1 MITRGIGTVAKG
13 MQALIDFEDVT
24 AHNLAN
30 VTTTGFKR
38 TNITFQDIMQSQIQ
52 AQNAQGNYRNVGSL
66 SIGARTDR
74 TYIDF
79 SQGGLQDTGYKLDLA
94 FQGDGFFKI
103 RHQDVPDNAPYDESH
118 YYYQRVGDFALTVDN
133 YLVNKDG
140 DYVMDVNNRRIRITR
155 DPETEDLNEMNRL
168 DLTED
173 LMIGENGQIELLNH
187 NYRAFLQKIQVVD
200 FADKT
205 KISGIGEG
213 KYLPIY
219 GQDPGMFVKTDGT
232 YSLQQ
237 GMLEMSNANTIVEML
252 NSINVSRGYESM
264 STILRQESES
274 LQQAISLGNISSR

>member
-30 VTTTGFKR
+30 VTTTGFKK
-38 TNITFQDIMQSQIQ
+38 TNITFQDIMQSQVQ
-52 AQNAQGNYRNVGSL
+52 AKNAQGNYKNVGSL
-66 SIGARTDR
+66 SFGARTDR

-79 SQGGLQDTGYKLDLA
+79 SQGGLQETGYKLDLA

-103 RHQDVPDNAPYDESH
+103 RYQDVPDNVPYDESH
-118 YYYQRVGDFALTVDN
+118 YYYQRVGNFALTTDN

-140 DYVMDVNNRRIRITR
+140 DYVMDVNDRRIRITR
-155 DPETEDLNEMNRL
+155 DPETNDLNEMNRL
-168 DLTED
+168 DLSQD
-173 LMIGENGQIELLNH
+173 LLIGENGQIELLNH

-200 FADKT
+200 FMDKT

-219 GQDPGMFVKTDGT
+219 GQDAGRYVKNDGT

-252 NSINVSRGYESM
+252 NSINISRGYESM
-264 STILRQESES
+264 STILKQESES
-274 LQQAISLGNISSR
+274 LQQAIGLGNISSR